1 MFREKENGFVII
13 MIKILGMFQYT
24 GLFGRIIC
32 EIQLLNFS
40 KKQNTNGFLRVLWFE
55 FPFCHTIW
63 FLAEKEKLFTTQPN
77 DGKSINSNIF
87 FLNLYGH
94 THTHMH
100 SLSLYPGLKN
110 PSAVVFSV
118 VQTRTRHKA
127 VATICFKAAL

>member
-94 THTHMH
+94 THTPHTH
-100 SLSLYPGLKN
+100 TCTACLCILASKIHLLW
-110 PSAVVFSV
+110 
-118 VQTRTRHKA
+118 
-127 VATICFKAAL
+127 CFLLFKHEQDTKL